1 MTKIPF
7 LPILIPSTLVFSQD
21 FSWASVWE
29 RQIELEKLK
38 RTAPRSHGRSTNV
51 RGVLHRKGGGDT
63 VQEQNWDSL
72 KADPSASNPGKDTRK
87 MLIAELI
94 KTSVLVL
101 CAFFTIVFG
110 TAAWFVSNTKVDSG
124 GVEIS
129 HQYDTIR
136 LATKGVRQSAESTLL
151 KLDNG
156 TPYPPDGEPHETYY
170 VTEDKEIALRLSTP
184 EVAVSPGMSGEISF
198 YIIPNSNGPQTV
210 TLHLGLAGYEKITKD
225 SGSKINDIVL
235 SSLLS
240 GHILLFKSHENGLY
254 SEWLPTDSVSTGGA
268 NYQITV
274 SNPDAKAGKPW
285 PVTIYWVWP
294 LRYQNMAGDFGNIF
308 GIFIEEQVENL
319 KDVPGNKQ
327 YQYSQIFLTKRGALE
342 FAEARS
348 DAYNQADEYIGKNA
362 NYLYVT
368 VQTDLVN

>member
-1 MTKIPF
+1 M
-7 LPILIPSTLVFSQD
+7 
-21 FSWASVWE
+21 
-29 RQIELEKLK
+29 
-38 RTAPRSHGRSTNV
+38 
-51 RGVLHRKGGGDT
+51 
-63 VQEQNWDSL
+63 QEQKQDSL
-72 KADPSASNPGKDTRK
+72 KADTSASHSGKDTRK

-94 KTSVLVL
+94 KTSALVL
-101 CAFFTIVFG
+101 SAFFTIVFG

-151 KLDNG
+151 KLDDG
-156 TPYPPDGEPHETYY
+156 TPYPPDGEPAKTYY

-342 FAEARS
+342 SAEARS